1 MSFQD
6 AISDGFSKYVQFT
19 GRSSRSAYWYWV
31 LFAVIVYVIAYAI
44 SAAIGSLILYY
55 LVALAFFLPGLAVGV
70 RRLHDTG
77 RSGWWYLI
85 GLVPLIGGIVLL
97 VFFIQPSDGPNEYGA
112 GPDNAAQAPA
122 PAF

>member
-6 AISDGFSKYVQFT
+6 AISDGFSKYVQFS
-19 GRSSRSAYWYWV
+19 GRSSRSAYWYWT
-31 LFAVIVYVIAYAI
+31 LFALIVYIVAYAVG
-44 SAAIGSLILYY
+44 AAIDSLILYY
-55 LVALAFFLPGLAVGV
+55 IAALALFLPSLAVGV